1 MTLRNLFD
9 MNQQQSNPTQR
20 QSRTRNQPVPSR
32 SARRRRNRRR
42 RANAAAAS
50 GSVAL
55 QPSRITRRVVTN
67 LTKRSPTISSAGL
80 AWLRQY
86 LNPMGPSSSSVAG
99 FPDGSAVTTCIADYA
114 NNFNVS
120 FPPREAIY
128 CTGSNSA
135 ETATLLDAATYAK
148 IDGWTKA
155 DITLCILAL
164 PMLRNVVMIRLYP
177 TTPTAFTLS
186 DGIPNFVQRFPNWSA
201 FTTEGKLLNNGDSPG
216 YIQSFV
222 YLPNVD
228 KHLSAAR
235 GFRLLSRGLT
245 GIYTAP
251 ALETQGFVTACQY
264 LAQGAIQTQ
273 TVGNDFVQS
282 VEVNADKTVK
292 NVAGKRLHYSGPPK
306 YVFPLE
312 GDNCAPSSLVET
324 YHQAYQSRAV
334 DGFYMPLLSSSRD
347 NPFVSPKPEPIAV
360 YNRWYY
366 RGCLD
371 PVPASK
377 YADGP
382 SQYFYDLNVA
392 DDVAP
397 LYNTGVVWMEGI
409 SAKFSLKLKTR
420 TVIQYIPTSGSVLAN
435 FTRHEPTYDQVAL
448 DAADRIRN
456 MMPHAYPAAY
466 NDWGWLGDL
475 IDSTLSALPGIGTVY
490 SFAKPLIKPAWN
502 WLGNK
507 VSDFFGN
514 PVSRDGDVF
523 FDAK

>member
-1 MTLRNLFD
+1 
-9 MNQQQSNPTQR
+9 MNQQQPNPSQR
-20 QSRTRNQPVPSR
+20 QPRFRYQPGPSR

-42 RANAAAAS
+42 RVNAIHSS
-50 GSVAL
+50 GTVAL

-67 LTKRSPTISSAGL
+67 LTKRSPTISSRGL

-86 LNPMGPSSSSVAG
+86 LNPMGPLRPALR
-99 FPDGSAVTTCIADYA
+99 FPDGSAVTTCIADYS
-114 NNFNVS
+114 NNFNIS
-120 FPPREAIY
+120 SPREPSTVLAL
-128 CTGSNSA
+128 TPR
-135 ETATLLDAATYAK
+135 EATLLDAATYAK
-148 IDGWTKA
+148 IDAWTKA

-164 PMLRNVVMIRLYP
+164 PMLRNVVMVRLYP

-201 FTTEGKLLNNGDSPG
+201 FTTEGKVLNNGDSPG
-216 YIQSFV
+216 YIQSFI

-235 GFRLLSRGLT
+235 GYRLLSRGLT

-251 ALETQGFVTACQY
+251 SLETQGFVTACQY

-273 TVGNDFVQS
+273 TVGNNFVQS

-292 NVAGKRLHYSGPPK
+292 NVEGKRLHYSGPPK

-347 NPFVSPKPEPIAV
+347 NPFASPKPQPIAV

-371 PVPASK
+371 PIPASK

-382 SQYFYDLNVA
+382 SQYFYDLNLA

-409 SAKFSLKLKTR
+409 SSKFSLKLKTR

-456 MMPHAYPAAY
+456 MMPHAYPATY

-475 IDSTLSALPGIGTVY
+475 LDSTLSMLPGIGTAY
-490 SFAKPLIKPAWN
+490 RFAKPLIKPAWN
-502 WLGNK
+502 WLGGK

-514 PVSRDGDVF
+514 PVSRDGDIF
-523 FDAK
+523 YDAK

>member
-1 MTLRNLFD
+1 
-9 MNQQQSNPTQR
+9 MNQQQSTASPRLARPSPQAPT
-20 QSRTRNQPVPSR
+20 SR

-42 RANAAAAS
+42 RNATTAAV
-50 GSVAL
+50 GPVAI
-55 QPSRITRRVVTN
+55 QPSRITRRTVTN
-67 LTKRSPTISSAGL
+67 LTRRPFAITSAGL

-86 LNPMGPSSSSVAG
+86 LNPMGPSMSSVAG
-99 FPDGSAVTTCIADYA
+99 FPDGSAVTTCIADYS
-114 NNFNVS
+114 NNFNIS

-128 CTGSNSA
+128 CTGTNS
-135 ETATLLDAATYAK
+135 ENQATLLDAATYAK
-148 IDGWTKA
+148 IDAWTKA

-164 PMLRNVVMIRLYP
+164 PMLRNVAMVRLYP

-216 YIQSFV
+216 YIQSFI

-235 GFRLLSRGLT
+235 GYRLLSRGLT
-245 GIYTAP
+245 GIFTAP
-251 ALETQGFVTACQY
+251 SLETQGFVTACQY
-264 LAQGAIQTQ
+264 LAQGTVLTQ

-324 YHQAYQSRAV
+324 YHQAYQARAV

-347 NPFVSPKPEPIAV
+347 NPFQSPRPQPIAV

-371 PVPASK
+371 PIPASK

-382 SQYFYDLNVA
+382 SQYFYDLNLA

-409 SAKFSLKLKTR
+409 SPNFSLKLKTR

-435 FTRHEPTYDQVAL
+435 FTRHEPTYDQIAL
-448 DAADRIRN
+448 DAADRVRS

-475 IDSTLSALPGIGTVY
+475 LDSTLSTLPGISMAY
-490 SFAKPLIKPAWN
+490 RFAKPLIKPAWN
-502 WLGNK
+502 WLGGK

-514 PVSRDGDVF
+514 PVSRDGDIF
-523 FDAK
+523 YDAK